1 MKIKPSVRLMKLLR
15 ISLWLSAFLILAP
28 SLPLADIAS
37 LGTPPGWK
45 TYVDRVHGFAF
56 AYPPIYKRIR
66 RPNSRENWEE
76 RAKAAAE
83 GRWVGLRHQR
93 SDARIDFIL
102 EDQPFDLNSLVRTP
116 RRGMTI
122 PPNRLMRVTT
132 HFMFTVPVAVASH
145 IPISFFSTSRA
156 KRCTSYFRAHIST
169 TRRLQPRPR
178 RSKRKCWRVFGHFS
192 HAGIR

>member
-1 MKIKPSVRLMKLLR
+1 MKLLR

-66 RPNSRENWEE
+66 RPDSRENWEE
-76 RAKAAAE
+76 QMKAAAE

-102 EDQPFDLNSLVRTP
+102 ENKPFDLNSFVKDAPTGYDEPPSPVEEGDNTFYVYGAGGGGVEYPDQFFFNLKGKTLYIVFDGPYINDKTPADETKKIEEKVLASFRT
-116 RRGMTI
+116 
-122 PPNRLMRVTT
+122 
-132 HFMFTVPVAVASH
+132 F
-145 IPISFFSTSRA
+145 
-156 KRCTSYFRAHIST
+156 
-169 TRRLQPRPR
+169 
-178 RSKRKCWRVFGHFS
+178 
-192 HAGIR
+192 